1 MDSTQAIN
9 GMKEQN
15 RKQNSTSSSS
25 SSSASFSEG
34 STTNGASIRPGL
46 DDDDGSK
53 ENLWPLWNQ
62 IICNWENHRKDPTQV
77 KDLII
82 KGVPNHFRSIVWQL
96 LTDAHVPGGTSL
108 IHQVRHNQQSTSSNG
123 SNSNGTS
130 SNQNNGT
137 SSAPPADAGSSSS
150 NGGSSSNLFSSV
162 LPSLHPMLSRSNST
176 VSSNSVSNGNGNGG
190 GFFLSRSDSGNSSN
204 TSLPAAVLRSRYM
217 EYLRSPSVCEKI
229 IRRDIARTYPEIDF
243 FRDEKGPG
251 QGGLFNVMKAYSV
264 HDAEVGYCQGSA
276 FLVGLLL
283 LHMPEEDA
291 FAVLVR
297 MMEEYRLREMYK
309 PTMAELGLCIYQL
322 ECMVQELIPELHRHF
337 ESQNYHTSMYASS
350 WFLTLFTSSLPLNL
364 AARVI
369 DLFLSEGMEIIFKI
383 SLGILMICKEELLR
397 LDMEGLLRY
406 FQKEMPARVNVDPNY
421 LITLSLSVKYDYK
434 KLKK

>member
-1 MDSTQAIN
+1 
-9 GMKEQN
+9 MKDQ
-15 RKQNSTSSSS
+15 RQNSTDSLSETSS
-25 SSSASFSEG
+25 
-34 STTNGASIRPGL
+34 NGASIKPGL
-46 DDDDGSK
+46 DDEDGSN
-53 ENLWPLWNQ
+53 EDLWPLWNQ
-62 IICNWENHRKDPTQV
+62 IICNWETHRKDPVQV
-77 KDLII
+77 KELII
-82 KGVPNHFRSIVWQL
+82 KGIPNHFRSIVWQL

-108 IHQVRHNQQSTSSNG
+108 IHQVKHNQQQNTSNSNNGTSNKQPDSATSSSPPIDANGSTSSNI
-123 SNSNGTS
+123 
-130 SNQNNGT
+130 
-137 SSAPPADAGSSSS
+137 
-150 NGGSSSNLFSSV
+150 FSSV
-162 LPSLHPMLSRSNST
+162 FPSLHPKLSRSNSI
-176 VSSNSVSNGNGNGG
+176 VSSIGNGK
-190 GFFLSRSDSGNSSN
+190 SDNNNSNS
-204 TSLPAAVLRSRYM
+204 SLPATFLRSRYI
-217 EYLRSPSVCEKI
+217 EYLRSDSVCEKI
-229 IRRDIARTYPEIDF
+229 IRRDIARTYPELEF

-251 QGGLFNVMKAYSV
+251 QIGLLNVMKAYSV
-264 HDAEVGYCQGSA
+264 HDTEVGYCQGSA
-276 FLVGLLL
+276 FIVGLLL

-350 WFLTLFTSSLPLNL
+350 WFLTLFTASLPLNL